1 MLALTAA
8 VRIYLYRHGADM
20 RKGADGLSGLVMSE
34 MHADPLSGDVFVF
47 SNRRRTMV
55 KLLYWDRDGYAL
67 WMKRLERGRFRLP
80 SVAQA
85 SGEIDRASLAMLLEG
100 VVALRRLK
108 RYELPKKRCE
118 KHN

>member
-8 VRIYLYRHGADM
+8 VRIYLYRGAADM
-20 RKGADGLSGLVMSE
+20 RKGADGLSGLVCTE
-34 MHADPLSGDVFVF
+34 MHSDPLSGAVYVFC
-47 SNRRRTMV
+47 NRRRTML

-80 SVAQA
+80 QVAD
-85 SGEIDRASLAMLLEG
+85 GPEIDRPSLSMMLEG

-108 RYELPKKRCE
+108 RFHLEREKKV
-118 KHN
+118 

>member
-8 VRIYLYRHGADM
+8 VRIFLYRAGADM
-20 RKGADGLSGLVMSE
+20 RKGADGLSGLVIGE
-34 MHADPLSGDVFVF
+34 MNADPLSGDVFVF
-47 SNRRRTMV
+47 SNRRRTML

-80 SVAQA
+80 ASVDDG
-85 SGEIDRASLAMLLEG
+85 GEIDRASLAMLLEG

-108 RYELPKKRCE
+108 RYEHPKKSCGKR
-118 KHN
+118 N